1 MGKKSKWKASL
12 PSSYLI
18 VGFERVSRQAWA
30 PGGMEWLGKV
40 VEVAEAAEDL
50 AEAAEAAEATRA
62 LARAMV
68 INNGYHRSAFC
79 GPYGPDA
86 LSAVIVRPRIP

>member
-1 MGKKSKWKASL
+1 MVLRRISRRRRSLSAFFRGSKGEARKA
-12 PSSYLI
+12 
-18 VGFERVSRQAWA
+18 E
-30 PGGMEWLGKV
+30 V
-40 VEVAEAAEDL
+40 VEVAEAAE
-50 AEAAEAAEATRA
+50 EAAEAAEATRA

-68 INNGYHRSAFC
+68 INYGYHRSAFC